1 MSIKR
6 DTDKIV
12 VYSQNKI
19 LFSNKKDQTTNPC
32 NHIDG
37 SQQHYI
43 EQYIK
48 FRNRQNQSVGIKSE

>member
-6 DTDKIV
+6 GIDKIV
-12 VYSQNKI
+12 VYSQSEI
-19 LFSNKKDQTTNPC
+19 LFSKKKDQTTNPC

-37 SQQHYI
+37 SQKHYI

-48 FRNRQNQSVGIKSE
+48 FRNWQN